1 MVLRDRQISGIPLT
15 WGEAFIATL
24 IVACTIPIIAELVWF
39 RLLPF
44 IPEMVRSWLIYTGVI
59 LYIGQCAG
67 NVNAGTER
75 AQLCFGMYTGVSFP
89 AGFYLLP
96 KLPFPIILLI
106 IRVILF
112 ALQSVEGSKVYRY
125 LGWILEGEVRVE
137 SITTSFIAEG
147 MTNDGIVVSLR
158 GTLVFEIE
166 NAAIYLSQTRDGA
179 DRSAILR
186 ALPSESSVRIKEKV
200 IAGHTAKE
208 LHQGAYSGG
217 KDLTK
222 WITEACSFVEDFG
235 LSLSRAPVVTAEI
248 KSERIRKAFDADNAK
263 MLLRRNTNEVA
274 EAFSQFRKGLP
285 PETSDEV
292 AFLLFNAARL
302 DENLP
307 TVTMANLKVK

>member
-1 MVLRDRQISGIPLT
+1 MVLRDRQLGGIPLT
-15 WGEAFIATL
+15 WGIAVVATL
-24 IVACTIPIIAELVWF
+24 LTACTIPIIAELVWF
-39 RLLPF
+39 KLVPF
-44 IPEMVRSWLIYTGVI
+44 IPEMIRPWLVYMGMI

-67 NVNAGTER
+67 NVKAGTEQ
-75 AQLCFGMYTGVSFP
+75 AQQCFGMYTGISFS

-96 KLPFPIILLI
+96 RLPFPIVSLLL
-106 IRVILF
+106 RVVF
-112 ALQSVEGSKVYRY
+112 GPNVYKY

-137 SITTSFIAEG
+137 SITTSFTAEG
-147 MTNDGIVVSLR
+147 MTSDDIIVSLK

-179 DRSAILR
+179 DRLAILE
-186 ALPSESSVRIKEKV
+186 ALPSESSARIKEKV

-235 LSLSRAPVVTAEI
+235 LSLSRAPIVRAEI
-248 KSERIRKAFDADNAK
+248 KSERIRKAFDVDNAK
-263 MLLRRNTNEVA
+263 VLLRRNTNEVA